1 MNSQDFCL
9 FVTNVNSL
17 NRTLL
22 FTIVILGNFQGGGI

>member
-1 MNSQDFCL
+1 MNSPDFHL